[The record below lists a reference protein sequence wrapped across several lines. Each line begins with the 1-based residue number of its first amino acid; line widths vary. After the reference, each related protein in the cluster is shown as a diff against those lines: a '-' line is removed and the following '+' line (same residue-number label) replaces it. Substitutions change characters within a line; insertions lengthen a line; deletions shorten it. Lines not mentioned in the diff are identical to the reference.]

1 MSPPPSH
8 FAPWAV
14 LMGAN
19 VPILYPP
26 SPPQYIPPRFTN
38 KKWLGT
44 PLSVQCRFVL
54 LLVLNFAGFYF
65 LRFQQANMKKKAL
78 NSRFKHFELFRLSLE
93 KLDLYRDNKMSIIRN
108 FMDFL

>member
-1 MSPPPSH
+1 MARN
-8 FAPWAV
+8 APVSAV
-14 LMGAN
+14 
-19 VPILYPP
+19 
-26 SPPQYIPPRFTN
+26 
-38 KKWLGT
+38 
-44 PLSVQCRFVL
+44 PLCATIG
-54 LLVLNFAGFYF
+54 NFAGFYF